1 MNRSSLS
8 RAAIALCMSANIVG
22 LTVCWGR
29 GQTVAPPTKTDAK
42 INEPFKK
49 PDVKGFIKKFESDDR
64 EVFAK
69 RHEIVAALGLRPGM
83 AVADVGAGT
92 GLFTR
97 LFAEK
102 VGKTGRVY
110 AVDIAPRFLAHI
122 AAEAKKHGQSQ
133 VVTVQGSQSST
144 NLAHESVDLVF
155 LCDVYHHLENPEK
168 TLASIRQ
175 ALRPRGRLVVIDF
188 DRVEGRSADFV
199 LKHVRASQDI
209 FRKEIEAAGFRFE
222 PTKKSPALKEN
233 FFLRFEKSSTST
245 RGLKECEECR
255 GEEDPP
261 GPERSSFARHPPPTR
276 PCPTAWIVRPAPRPR
291 PR

>member
-1 MNRSSLS
+1 MKRLS
-8 RAAIALCMSANIVG
+8 FCRRAIVVAMSATFVVLVVNRG
-22 LTVCWGR
+22 S
-29 GQTVAPPTKTDAK
+29 GQTAAPSSKTDSK

-49 PDVKGFIKKFESDDR
+49 PDVKEFIKKFETDDR

-69 RHEIVAALGLRPGM
+69 RNEIVAALGIMPGM

-110 AVDIAPRFLAHI
+110 AIDIAPRFLTHI

-133 VVTVQGSQSST
+133 VVTVLGSQFST
-144 NLAHESVDLVF
+144 NLPRESVDLVF

-175 ALRPRGRLVVIDF
+175 ALKSNGRLVVIDF
-188 DRVEGRSADFV
+188 DRVEGRSAEFV
-199 LKHVRASQDI
+199 LKHVRASQDA
-209 FRKEIEAAGFRFE
+209 FRKEIEAAGFWFE
-222 PTKKSPALKEN
+222 PTKKSPVLKEN
-233 FFLRFEKSSTST
+233 FFLRFEKSSTSS
-245 RGLKECEECR
+245 RGLKE
-255 GEEDPP
+255 
-261 GPERSSFARHPPPTR
+261 
-276 PCPTAWIVRPAPRPR
+276 
-291 PR
+291 

>member
-1 MNRSSLS
+1 
-8 RAAIALCMSANIVG
+8 MSVWT
-22 LTVCWGR
+22 LCWGSS
-29 GQTVAPPTKTDAK
+29 QTVAPQSKTDPK

-49 PDVKGFIKKFESDDR
+49 PDVKGFVKKFESDDR
-64 EVFAK
+64 EVYAK
-69 RHEIVAALGLRPGM
+69 KDEIVAALGLKPGM

-110 AVDIAPRFLAHI
+110 AVDIAPRFLEHI
-122 AAEAKKHGQSQ
+122 AADAKKHGQSQ

-144 NLAHESVDLVF
+144 NLARESVDLVF

-199 LKHVRASQDI
+199 LKHVRASQDV
-209 FRKEIEAAGFRFE
+209 FRKEIEAAGFWFE
-222 PTKKSPALKEN
+222 PVKKLPTFKEN
-233 FFLRFEKSSTST
+233 FFVRFEKSTDS
-245 RGLKECEECR
+245 L
-255 GEEDPP
+255 
-261 GPERSSFARHPPPTR
+261 ERAK
-276 PCPTAWIVRPAPRPR
+276 
-291 PR
+291 

>member
-1 MNRSSLS
+1 MNRLSL
-8 RAAIALCMSANIVG
+8 RRVAIVLVVSGHIVVMAVR
-22 LTVCWGR
+22 L
-29 GQTVAPPTKTDAK
+29 GQTQTAAPQSKTDPK

-69 RHEIVAALGLRPGM
+69 RNEIVAALGLRPGM

-97 LFAEK
+97 LFAEE

-122 AAEAKKHGQSQ
+122 AADAKKHGQSQ
-133 VVTVQGSQSST
+133 VVTVHGSQLST
-144 NLAHESVDLVF
+144 NLPGESVDLVF
-155 LCDVYHHLENPEK
+155 LCDVYHHLENPQQ

-175 ALRPRGRLVVIDF
+175 ALKPDGKLVVIDF

-199 LKHVRASQDI
+199 LKHVRASQDV
-209 FRKEIEAAGFRFE
+209 FRKEIEAAGFWFE
-222 PTKKSPALKEN
+222 PVRKPPTFKEN
-233 FFLRFEKSSTST
+233 FFLRFEKSSTSA
-245 RGLKECEECR
+245 K
-255 GEEDPP
+255 
-261 GPERSSFARHPPPTR
+261 RSAK
-276 PCPTAWIVRPAPRPR
+276 
-291 PR
+291 

>member
-1 MNRSSLS
+1 MWMDRSPLS
-8 RAAIALCMSANIVG
+8 RAAIALCLRANIVG
-22 LTVCWGR
+22 LTLCWGSS
-29 GQTVAPPTKTDAK
+29 QTVAPQTKTDAK

-69 RHEIVAALGLRPGM
+69 RHEIVAALGLTPGM

-102 VGKTGRVY
+102 VGKAGRVY

-122 AAEAKKHGQSQ
+122 AADAKTHGQSQ
-133 VVTVQGSQSST
+133 VVTVQGTQSST
-144 NLAHESVDLVF
+144 NLARESVDLVF

-168 TLASIRQ
+168 TLTSIRQ

-188 DRVEGRSADFV
+188 DRVEGLSADFV
-199 LKHVRASQDI
+199 LKHVRASQDV
-209 FRKEIEAAGFRFE
+209 FRKEIEAAGFWFE
-222 PTKKSPALKEN
+222 PVKKLPTFKEN
-233 FFLRFEKSSTST
+233 FFVRFEKSTDS
-245 RGLKECEECR
+245 LKRAE
-255 GEEDPP
+255 
-261 GPERSSFARHPPPTR
+261 
-276 PCPTAWIVRPAPRPR
+276 
-291 PR
+291 

>member
-1 MNRSSLS
+1 MPMTWLS
-8 RAAIALCMSANIVG
+8 VRRVVAVLATSATIVV
-22 LTVCWGR
+22 LTVSR
-29 GQTVAPPTKTDAK
+29 GTSQTATPPIKTDAK

-64 EVFAK
+64 EIFAK
-69 RHEIVAALGLRPGM
+69 RHEIVAALGLRTGM

-122 AAEAKKHGQSQ
+122 AADAKKHGQSQ

-144 NLAHESVDLVF
+144 NLGPESVDLVF
-155 LCDVYHHLENPEK
+155 LCDVYHHLENPDK
-168 TLASIRQ
+168 TLASIGQ
-175 ALRPRGRLVVIDF
+175 ALKPRGRLVVIDF

-199 LKHVRASQDI
+199 LKHVRASQDV
-209 FRKEIEAAGFRFE
+209 FRKEIEAAGFWLE
-222 PTKKSPALKEN
+222 PVKNPPTFKEN
-233 FFLRFEKSSTST
+233 FFLRFEKSKDS
-245 RGLKECEECR
+245 LKPVE
-255 GEEDPP
+255 
-261 GPERSSFARHPPPTR
+261 
-276 PCPTAWIVRPAPRPR
+276 
-291 PR
+291 